1 MLGHTSSTLDHS
13 PAETGSKG
21 PHISGIL
28 GSTIPATVLP
38 PFVAQLLACMS
49 SDVPNQWA
57 LTSAP
62 LP

>member
-21 PHISGIL
+21 TTYL
-28 GSTIPATVLP
+28 RDLRKYGSCSCLP
-38 PFVAQLLACMS
+38 PFVAQLLARMG